1 MPARYENMKDGR
13 RNSKKEQTITRIL
26 VIIKTIVIIIMRTIM
41 NITIIAI
48 E

>member
-13 RNSKKEQTITRIL
+13 RKSKKEQTITRIL

-41 NITIIAI
+41 NVTIIAI

>member
-41 NITIIAI
+41 IITIIVI